1 MTGVY
6 PFSKTVFTDKDREL
20 ELCGVRGQRMME
32 LAALNIPI
40 LPGFV
45 LSNEQVMTLEGN
57 REEALKIL
65 NRHLGIMEPI
75 VDKKFNGMESPLLV
89 KVVVSST
96 LNMVDTTSSIHN
108 IGLCDATLG
117 GFADKVGEEFA
128 YHEYRGM
135 VKRVLLLDLELEK
148 DKKNI
153 ARIEGLIKEASEAKD
168 VASSKKFLDNAKKF
182 YPSDFFENAG
192 AQLLYVLTRY
202 REIFKMSEVLND
214 SALLIQ
220 AMIFGNYGKES
231 YSGFFYTRDIET
243 GKDELSGLYFVDSF
257 DDADSKGADILKL
270 KKNYLNELIPVAKS
284 LEAHYKQIRRIKFT
298 VEDGTLWIIDQTEA
312 TNKSA
317 MAEIKTL
324 LSLHKQG
331 LIDDEYAINDIRPPR
346 LAEILHPVLNK
357 EGAGKVKSVKGG
369 ISGAIGAAV
378 GRVFF
383 STDRLVKE
391 ARIAHQ
397 RGLEDHFILA
407 MPATYAEDVKAIE
420 VSRGVIARDG
430 GYASHAPVVARSLGK
445 VAMINPDIVFNEKG
459 MKIDGIQVSE
469 GDYLSVDVPSYDK
482 PTIYFGELD
491 LIEPSMEESGLLE
504 FLEIVQKG
512 IGDFDVHVN
521 ADQPREAELAKKF
534 GARGIGLCRTEHMFF
549 DEKRIPVFRSM
560 IITDDSKDREKILS
574 KLQKN
579 QADDFLALFR
589 IMGGYPVTIRLLDA
603 PLHEFLPHTKDKMD
617 EFIAFFQ
624 KSHPGVT
631 AEEIRNRCDILG
643 EVNPMLGHRGVRLA
657 ISIPEVY
664 RMQVTAIFEA
674 AYKLRK
680 EEGITS
686 FPEIMIPIIMSPS
699 ELKAVRYGKKIEGK
713 EIIGIETIEKQ
724 VRENLGVEPLPYKV
738 GTMIELPSAALL
750 AGNLAR
756 YADFFSFGTNDLTQ
770 TTMGLSRD
778 DFNTFFP
785 DYNEFDLLEKNPF
798 SSLNAAV
805 KELVSIASQR
815 GRLVRPD
822 LKMGLCGEHGAEPDN
837 IEFLKEAGLNYVSCS
852 PYGVPI
858 AKLAVAR
865 SNLKNR

>member
-32 LAALNIPI
+32 LAALDIPI

-45 LSNEQVMTLEGN
+45 LSNEQVMNLEGN
-57 REEALKIL
+57 REEALKLL
-65 NRHLGIMEPI
+65 NQYVGTMEPV
-75 VDKKFNGMESPLLV
+75 VDKKFNGKESPLLI

-108 IGLCDATLG
+108 IGLCDATVG

-168 VASSKKFLDNAKKF
+168 VASSKKFLESVKKF
-182 YPSDFFENAG
+182 YPSDFFENAD

-257 DDADSKGADILKL
+257 DDADSKGVDILKL
-270 KKNYLNELIPVAKS
+270 KKNYLDELIPVAKS

-357 EGAGKVKSVKGG
+357 EGSGKIKSVKGG

-459 MKIDGIQVSE
+459 MKIEGIQVNE
-469 GDYLSVDVPSYDK
+469 GDYLSLDVPSYDK

-504 FLEIVQKG
+504 FLDIVQKG

-560 IITDDSKDREKILS
+560 IITDDSKDREKILA

-579 QADDFLALFR
+579 QVDDFLALFR
-589 IMGGYPVTIRLLDA
+589 IMDGYPVTIRLLDA

-617 EFIAFFQ
+617 EFISFFQ

-680 EEGITS
+680 DEGITS
-686 FPEIMIPIIMSPS
+686 YPEIMIPIVMSPS

-713 EIIGIETIEKQ
+713 EIIGIETIEEQ
-724 VRENLGVEPLPYKV
+724 VREKLGVEPLPYKV
-738 GTMIELPSAALL
+738 GTMIELPSAALM

-858 AKLAVAR
+858 AKLAIAR
-865 SNLKNR
+865 SNLKTR